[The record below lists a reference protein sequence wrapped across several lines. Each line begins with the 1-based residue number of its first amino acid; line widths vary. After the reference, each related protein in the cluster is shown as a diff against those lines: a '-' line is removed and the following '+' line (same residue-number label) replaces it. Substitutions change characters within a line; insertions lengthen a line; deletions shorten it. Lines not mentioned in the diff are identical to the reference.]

1 MSLQPSLADFH
12 NAFQVVFVDPSG
24 HLNMCADMT
33 ACTYKQ
39 VDTILK
45 KTYVCSSKMHCFTDG
60 IIQTTEFDPFQLG
73 SQLQAEASV
82 SMQFWDDPTVDGFH
96 SLLMTP
102 KPMIRTSDHMFQY
115 DSILS
120 TNATETNNTQ
130 SLSL

>member
-1 MSLQPSLADFH
+1 
-12 NAFQVVFVDPSG
+12 
-24 HLNMCADMT
+24 
-33 ACTYKQ
+33 
-39 VDTILK
+39 
-45 KTYVCSSKMHCFTDG
+45 MHCFTDG